1 MAYNLESLIRILHQI
16 LRPDNNRWILD
27 HNKRP
32 QMESLLEKASSLKKI
47 LDKSSSA
54 SGPMT
59 ESLMTQIRDAAL
71 KAEDIIESHTV
82 DQRLSKPGGILE
94 HGSDGMRNS
103 SFSDA
108 VSSSPDPTS
117 KNTVVGLDE
126 DLIKLKDRLTSLE
139 NKLQVIPIIGMGG
152 IGKTTLARNLYNDRL
167 IISHFDTCAWIV
179 ISQDYDVRAIL
190 LGLLGCIVGKLT
202 DDMLQQKNS
211 QLAVTLYQSLTGK
224 RYLVVL
230 DDMWSTK
237 AWDDVKMFF
246 PDNNNR
252 SRIMLTTRVLDVA
265 NYVGS
270 LSQYHQMHLL
280 DKFESW
286 NLLQQKVFGEDNCPP
301 EFEKIGRSIASD
313 CGGLP
318 LAIHVISGLLS
329 EAKRRKDFWGHVA
342 NDISSAIAEKDEN
355 FYNILALSYNYLPY
369 HLKPCFLYMGT
380 FPEDHEILASKLIRI
395 WVAEGFLKSNGDKS
409 LEEIAEEN
417 LEVLVDRN
425 LLMVRERKSNGKAK
439 NYSIHDLLRDLCVKK
454 AAQDKFLHVMNRQVH
469 NVPEGS
475 SYFPRRVSVHQS
487 YRIRDVYGST
497 EFMSLVRSFLC
508 IGLAS
513 RVIQSPVF
521 SALRLLRVLD
531 VLHIEFHQFPTEIL
545 GLVNLRYL
553 AFSCNSDFPSAISR
567 LWNLQTLIVRSSL
580 FYMYLPSEIWE
591 MPELRHIKFKKTR
604 INIDDAYRKKN
615 VQRKLQTIS
624 CTTLDQLIDCN
635 FLGNIP
641 NIKNLGI
648 HSANTIHVDL
658 SHLHRLEILKCSAR
672 KWSRTSISKL
682 NFPPSIRKLTLS
694 KLSLHWSYMTT
705 VGSLSNLEVLKI
717 RKCTF
722 KGQEMQPRDDEEWVP
737 TQGGFCSLQFLRLEK
752 LNNLVHW
759 QADETHFPRLRHLL
773 IQGCSALEEIPSGI
787 GEIPTLEIIE
797 LDECSPSV
805 VASAKQIQEDQREYG
820 NDGLEVRIR

>member
-1 MAYNLESLIRILHQI
+1 
-16 LRPDNNRWILD
+16 
-27 HNKRP
+27 
-32 QMESLLEKASSLKKI
+32 
-47 LDKSSSA
+47 
-54 SGPMT
+54 
-59 ESLMTQIRDAAL
+59 
-71 KAEDIIESHTV
+71 
-82 DQRLSKPGGILE
+82 
-94 HGSDGMRNS
+94 MRNS

-108 VSSSPDPTS
+108 VSSTPDPTS
-117 KNTVVGLDE
+117 TNTVVGLDE

-139 NKLQVIPIIGMGG
+139 NKLEVIPMIGMGG

-190 LGLLGCIVGKLT
+190 LGLLACIVGKLT

-211 QLAVTLYQSLTGK
+211 QLAVTLYKSLTGI

-230 DDMWSTK
+230 DDMWSTR
-237 AWDDVKMFF
+237 AWDDVRMFF

-252 SRIMLTTRVLDVA
+252 SRILLTTREKNVA

-270 LSQYHQMHLL
+270 SSQYHQMRLL
-280 DKFESW
+280 NKFESW
-286 NLLQQKVFGEDNCPP
+286 NLLHQKVFGEDKCPP
-301 EFEKIGRSIASD
+301 EFEKIERNIASD

-318 LAIHVISGLLS
+318 LAIHVIGGLLS
-329 EAKRRKDFWGHVA
+329 EAKGRRDFWERVA
-342 NDISSAIAEKDEN
+342 DDISSAMAEKDEQ
-355 FYNILALSYNYLPY
+355 FYNILALSYNYLSY
-369 HLKPCFLYMGT
+369 HLKSCFLFMGA
-380 FPEDHEILASKLIRI
+380 FPEDHEIRASKLVRI
-395 WVAEGFLKSNGDKS
+395 WVAEGFLESNGDKS

-417 LEVLVDRN
+417 LKVLVDRN
-425 LLMVRERKSNGKAK
+425 LVMVRERKSNGKAK
-439 NYSIHDLLRDLCVKK
+439 SYSIHDLLRDLCVKK
-454 AAQDKFLHVMNRQVH
+454 AAKDKFLHVKNWQVH
-469 NVPEGS
+469 NVPEGL

-497 EFMSLVRSFLC
+497 EFMSLLRSFLC

-513 RVIQSPVF
+513 RVILSPVF
-521 SALRLLRVLD
+521 FALRLLRVLD
-531 VLHIEFHQFPTEIL
+531 VLDIEFHQFPTELL
-545 GLVNLRYL
+545 GLVNLHYL

-567 LWNLQTLIVRSSL
+567 LWNLQTLIVQSSL

-604 INIDDAYRKKN
+604 ICIDDAYRKKN

-635 FLGNIP
+635 LLGNIP

-648 HSANTIHVDL
+648 HSASPFHVDL

-682 NFPPSIRKLTLS
+682 DFPPSIRKLTLS
-694 KLSLHWSYMTT
+694 KLTIHWGFMTT
-705 VGSLSNLEVLKI
+705 IGLLPNLEVLKI

-722 KGQEMQPRDDEEWVP
+722 KGQEMQPRDDEEWVL
-737 TQGGFCSLQFLRLEK
+737 TEGEFCSLQFLLLEK
-752 LNNLVHW
+752 LKNLVHW
-759 QADETHFPRLRHLL
+759 QADETHLPRLRHLL
-773 IQGCSALEEIPSGI
+773 IRGCSALEEIPSGI

-820 NDGLEVRIR
+820 NDGLEVRIS

>member
-1 MAYNLESLIRILHQI
+1 MAYNLESLIRILRQI
-16 LRPDNNRWILD
+16 LHPDNEHWILD

-59 ESLMTQIRDAAL
+59 ESLMSQIRDAAL

-82 DQRLSKPGGILE
+82 DQRLSNPGAQSCIISPPDLQEVIQELDSAMDKLQRIRE
-94 HGSDGMRNS
+94 HGSDGMQNS

-108 VSSSPDPTS
+108 VSSTPDSTS
-117 KNTVVGLDE
+117 KNTVVGLEE

-152 IGKTTLARNLYNDRL
+152 IGKTTLAQNLCNDPL
-167 IISHFDTCAWIV
+167 IVSHFDTRAWIV
-179 ISQDYDVRAIL
+179 ISQDYDR
-190 LGLLGCIVGKLT
+190 
-202 DDMLQQKNS
+202 
-211 QLAVTLYQSLTGK
+211 LTGE

-252 SRIMLTTRVLDVA
+252 SRIMLTTRVSDVA

-270 LSQYHQMHLL
+270 LSQHHQMHLL

-301 EFEKIGRSIASD
+301 ELEKIGRSIASN

-318 LAIHVISGLLS
+318 LAIHVIGGLLS
-329 EAKRRKDFWGHVA
+329 EAKGGRDFWEHVA
-342 NDISSAIAEKDEN
+342 NDISSAIAEKDEH
-355 FYNILALSYNYLPY
+355 FYNILALSYNYLPI
-369 HLKPCFLYMGT
+369 HLKPCFMYMGAL
-380 FPEDHEILASKLIRI
+380 PEDHEIRASKLIRI

-417 LEVLVDRN
+417 LQVLVDRN

-439 NYSIHDLLRDLCVKK
+439 NYGIHDLLRDLCVKK
-454 AAQDKFLHVMNRQVH
+454 AAQDKFLHVKNRQVH

-497 EFMSLVRSFLC
+497 EFMPLVRSFLC

-513 RVIQSPVF
+513 RVILSPVF
-521 SALRLLRVLD
+521 FALRLLRVLD
-531 VLHIEFHQFPTEIL
+531 VLHIEFHQFPTELL

-591 MPELRHIKFKKTR
+591 MPELRHIEFKKTR

-635 FLGNIP
+635 ILGNIP
-641 NIKNLGI
+641 NIRNLGI

-658 SHLHRLEILKCSAR
+658 SHLHRLETLECSAR
-672 KWSRTSISKL
+672 KWSRTSISEL

-694 KLSLHWSYMTT
+694 KLTLHWRFMTT
-705 VGSLSNLEVLKI
+705 VGLLPNLEVLKL

-737 TQGGFCSLQFLRLEK
+737 NTRG
-752 LNNLVHW
+752 V
-759 QADETHFPRLRHLL
+759 LL
-773 IQGCSALEEIPSGI
+773 IAVS
-787 GEIPTLEIIE
+787 TT
-797 LDECSPSV
+797 
-805 VASAKQIQEDQREYG
+805 
-820 NDGLEVRIR
+820 